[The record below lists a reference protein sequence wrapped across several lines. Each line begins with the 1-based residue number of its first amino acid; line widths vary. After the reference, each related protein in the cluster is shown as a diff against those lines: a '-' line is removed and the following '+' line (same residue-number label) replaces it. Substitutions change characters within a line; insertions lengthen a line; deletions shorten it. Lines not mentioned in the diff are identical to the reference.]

1 MIDAKGAA
9 CAAHL
14 RYGSDHNP
22 GITRVRNGAACDF
35 IDTDGSVITEP
46 DVIARI
52 KKLAIPPA
60 YTDVWICCDRPQ
72 AVGRRQH
79 QCHAKQRK
87 IRDEAKCQVL
97 PDQNLLSSPIVMACS
112 ITCSA
117 TT

>member
-1 MIDAKGAA
+1 M
-9 CAAHL
+9 
-14 RYGSDHNP
+14 
-22 GITRVRNGAACDF
+22 RNGAAWDF

-46 DVIARI
+46 EVIARI

-60 YTDVWICCDRPQ
+60 YTDVWICRDPRDRPQ